1 MSYKRE
7 GELARVTNVGTIEK
21 VISKGKAKNDNQYNE
36 QVGIFHDA
44 VVSELNRRM
53 NFSHDDIVLD
63 AGCGRGGLPKRV
75 KKYVNCVVGVDL
87 LRSSLKD
94 FDDTTIP
101 RIQCDVANLPFCD
114 SSFDKIYSY
123 SVTEF
128 FPNMDYFRSF
138 LTELL
143 RVLKSGGI
151 LYIGDVFNGYF
162 EDEYTLAQNPSM
174 STKVK
179 MVVGRGYRKLFKY
192 KKEHFHQFE
201 YLYIRP
207 DFFLVLDS
215 LLNEEKIDV
224 FPLLS
229 TIKNK
234 PKDVLKYRY
243 DIMIIKKKRVG
254 KGLFQHCR

>member
-1 MSYKRE
+1 MPYKRK

-21 VISKGKAKNDNQYNE
+21 AIYKGKAKNDNQYNE
-36 QVGIFHDA
+36 QVGTFHDA

-75 KKYVNCVVGVDL
+75 KKVCNCVVGVDL

-114 SSFDKIYSY
+114 SYFDKIYSY

-151 LYIGDVFNGYF
+151 VYIGDVFNGFF

-179 MVVGRGYRKLFKY
+179 MAVGRTYRKLLNINI

-207 DFFLVLDS
+207 DFFLMLD
-215 LLNEEKIDV
+215 EEKIDV

-243 DIMIIKKKRVG
+243 DIMIIKK
-254 KGLFQHCR
+254 